1 MYFNR
6 TCNSSCLTIV
16 WFKWMQLV
24 STLLGIVKAQ
34 GTKAKKAA
42 LDQVH
47 QGLVQLEKALGKCS
61 KGKDFFNG
69 DEIEYVDIALGS
81 LLGLVNV
88 VEKMNDVKLLDE
100 DKMSGLA
107 AWAKKPDNDKL
118 LEYAT
123 KVFLPAKANPNAP
136 PNN

>member
-1 MYFNR
+1 
-6 TCNSSCLTIV
+6 
-16 WFKWMQLV
+16 MQLV
-24 STLLGIVKAQ
+24 STLLGIAKAQ
-34 GTKAKKAA
+34 GTEAKKTA
-42 LDQVH
+42 LNQVH
-47 QGLVQLEKALGKCS
+47 QGLVQPEKPLGKCS

-69 DEIEYVDIALGS
+69 DEIEYIDIALGS

-88 VEKMNDVKLLDE
+88 AEKMNDVKLLDE

-107 AWAKKPDNDKL
+107 AWAKKPDNNNI

-123 KVFLPAKANPNAP
+123 KVFLSAKANPNAP